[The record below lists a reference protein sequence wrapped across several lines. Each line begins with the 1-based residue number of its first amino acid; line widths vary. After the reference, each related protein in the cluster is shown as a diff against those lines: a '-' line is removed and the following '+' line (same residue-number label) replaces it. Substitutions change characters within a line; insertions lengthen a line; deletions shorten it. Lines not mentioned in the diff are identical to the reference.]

1 MADMIFYGGNIG
13 LRKNPPPFVLRP
25 QEYSTARSLGA
36 YLVFAFG
43 KYPLLTF

>member
-25 QEYSTARSLGA
+25 HGYSTAHLLGA
-36 YLVFAFG
+36 
-43 KYPLLTF
+43 